1 MAIYNTPSRDH
12 IMLKSFLI
20 IVGITF
26 FSLNAQA
33 DKATDKVA
41 IEAAVND
48 YFQGQGEA
56 SQARLFRAFAADH
69 ATMVGV
75 VKDDNGKEV
84 IKSWKDMN
92 SVLNKWAAN
101 ENPVG
106 GDRDGEI
113 LSLDIV
119 DDRLAVVLFRST
131 NRFYDA
137 LTLTKINNEWK
148 IIGKSYVLQ

>member
-56 SQARLFRAFAADH
+56 SQTRLFRAFAADH

-75 VKDDNGKEV
+75 VKDDNGKEI

>member
-1 MAIYNTPSRDH
+1 
-12 IMLKSFLI
+12 MLKSFLI

-75 VKDDNGKEV
+75 VKDDNDKEV

>member
-1 MAIYNTPSRDH
+1 
-12 IMLKSFLI
+12 MLRKFLI
-20 IVGITF
+20 VIGMTF
-26 FSLNAQA
+26 FSLTTQA
-33 DKATDKVA
+33 ETTADKVA

-56 SQARLFRAFAADH
+56 SEQRLFRAFAADH

-75 VKDDNGKEV
+75 VKDDNGNEI

-101 ENPVG
+101 KNPVG

-113 LSLDIV
+113 ISMNIV
-119 DDRLAVVLFRST
+119 DGRLAVVLFRST
-131 NRFYDA
+131 TRFYDA
-137 LTLTKINNEWK
+137 LTLAKLNNEWK

>member
-75 VKDDNGKEV
+75 VKDDNGKEI

>member
-1 MAIYNTPSRDH
+1 
-12 IMLKSFLI
+12 MLKSLLI

-26 FSLNAQA
+26 FSLSAQA
-33 DKATDKVA
+33 DQASDKVA
-41 IEAAVND
+41 IEAAIND
-48 YFQGQGEA
+48 YFQGQGQA
-56 SQARLFRAFAADH
+56 SETRLYRAFAADH

-75 VKDDNGKEV
+75 VKDDNGKEI

-92 SVLNKWAAN
+92 SVLNKWASN
-101 ENPVG
+101 KKPVG
-106 GDRDGEI
+106 GNRDGEV

-137 LTLTKINNEWK
+137 LTLAKIDNQWK
-148 IIGKSYVLQ
+148 IIAKAYVLQ

>member
-1 MAIYNTPSRDH
+1 
-12 IMLKSFLI
+12 MLKSFLI

-26 FSLNAQA
+26 FSFNVQA

-41 IEAAVND
+41 IETAVND

-56 SQARLFRAFAADH
+56 SQTRLFRAFAADH

-75 VKDDNGKEV
+75 VKDDNGKEI

>member
-1 MAIYNTPSRDH
+1 
-12 IMLKSFLI
+12 MLKRFLI
-20 IVGITF
+20 VISMTF
-26 FSLNAQA
+26 FSLTTQA
-33 DKATDKVA
+33 ETTADKVA
-41 IEAAVND
+41 IEAAIND

-56 SQARLFRAFAADH
+56 SEQRLFRAFAADH

-75 VKDDNGKEV
+75 VKDDNGNEI
-84 IKSWKDMN
+84 IKSWKEMN

-101 ENPVG
+101 KNPVG

-113 LSLDIV
+113 LSLNIV

-131 NRFYDA
+131 TRFYDA
-137 LTLTKINNEWK
+137 LTLAKLNNEWK

>member
-1 MAIYNTPSRDH
+1 
-12 IMLKSFLI
+12 MLKSFLI

-26 FSLNAQA
+26 FSLNVQA

-56 SQARLFRAFAADH
+56 SQTRLFRAFAADH

-75 VKDDNGKEV
+75 VKDDNGKEI

-131 NRFYDA
+131 NRF
-137 LTLTKINNEWK
+137 L
-148 IIGKSYVLQ
+148 

>member
-1 MAIYNTPSRDH
+1 
-12 IMLKSFLI
+12 MLKSFLI

-26 FSLNAQA
+26 FSLNVQA
-33 DKATDKVA
+33 DKAADKVA

-56 SQARLFRAFAADH
+56 SQTRLFRAFAADH

-75 VKDDNGKEV
+75 VKDDNGKEI

>member
-1 MAIYNTPSRDH
+1 
-12 IMLKSFLI
+12 MLKSFLI
-20 IVGITF
+20 IIGITF

-33 DKATDKVA
+33 DKAADKVA

-56 SQARLFRAFAADH
+56 SKDRLFHAFSADH

-75 VKDDNGKEV
+75 VKDDSGKEI

-92 SVLNKWAAN
+92 SVLNKWASN
-101 ENPVG
+101 KKPVG
-106 GDRDGEI
+106 GNRDGEI
-113 LSLDIV
+113 LSLNIV

-137 LTLTKINNEWK
+137 LTLTKFNNEWK
-148 IIGKSYVLQ
+148 IIAKAYVLQ

>member
-1 MAIYNTPSRDH
+1 
-12 IMLKSFLI
+12 MLKSFLI
-20 IVGITF
+20 IMGITF
-26 FSLNAQA
+26 FSLNVQA
-33 DKATDKVA
+33 AKATDKAA

-56 SQARLFRAFAADH
+56 SQERLFRAFAADH

-75 VKDDNGKEV
+75 VKDDNGQEI

-92 SVLNKWAAN
+92 SVLNKWASN
-101 ENPVG
+101 KKPVG
-106 GDRDGEI
+106 GNRDGEI
-113 LSLDIV
+113 ISLNIV

-137 LTLTKINNEWK
+137 LTLSKLNNQWK
-148 IIGKSYVLQ
+148 IIAKAYVLQ

>member
-1 MAIYNTPSRDH
+1 MAIYNTQSRDH

-75 VKDDNGKEV
+75 VKDDNGKEI

-92 SVLNKWAAN
+92 SVLNKWATN